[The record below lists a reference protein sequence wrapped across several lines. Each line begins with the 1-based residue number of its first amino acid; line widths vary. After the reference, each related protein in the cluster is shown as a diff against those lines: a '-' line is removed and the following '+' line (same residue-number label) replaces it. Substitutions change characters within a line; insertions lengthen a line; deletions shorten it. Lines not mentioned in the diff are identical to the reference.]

1 MRSFSW
7 RGAGKVADLIE
18 SGAALTDIVDSH
30 GRAVH
35 EDAEEFCSLHS
46 QAKRVLMRD
55 AMKDARVL
63 KRMRENENV
72 QRRAIEGES
81 PRPPVPLIVADGES
95 RKRSLALMEEIA
107 DLERDIGKKKK
118 RLAEV
123 IREEERDE
131 DEEGRHRVVLSDYED
146 APWRIERLKSVVS
159 IYESVCDYF
168 VKREQPEAR
177 ERIGHVEELHDRKG
191 TLFVTLKRTADE
203 KIAREIEADMR
214 ALWSLHDEVLVEM
227 LDFRGEPMKT

>member
-1 MRSFSW
+1 MRPFSW
-7 RGAGKVADLIE
+7 KGAGKAADLIE

-35 EDAEEFCSLHS
+35 E
-46 QAKRVLMRD
+46 
-55 AMKDARVL
+55 
-63 KRMRENENV
+63 NV
-72 QRRAIEGES
+72 QRRAIEES
-81 PRPPVPLIVADGES
+81 PRPPAPLIVADGES
-95 RKRSLALMEEIA
+95 RKRSTALMEEIA

-123 IREEERDE
+123 IGEEERDE

-146 APWRIERLKSVVS
+146 NPWRIERLKSVVS

-168 VKREQPEAR
+168 VKREQPEVR
-177 ERIGHVEELHDRKG
+177 EKIGHVEELHDRKG
-191 TLFVTLKRTADE
+191 TLLVTLKRTADE
-203 KIAREIEADMR
+203 KTAREIEADTR
-214 ALWSLHDEVLVEM
+214 ALWSLHDEVSVEM